1 MTSTS
6 INIVRVV
13 YKMDYII
20 SILSISIGKTV
31 ETVTMCDVYKGA

>member
-20 SILSISIGKTV
+20 SILSILIGITV
-31 ETVTMCDVYKGA
+31 ETVTMGDVDKGA